1 VTTTGLATGLTT
13 GLTTGLKTLAAET
26 ATDMAAGMMT
36 GTVALVGCGGVLV
49 ASGTAL
55 LVARPLTRILLGA
68 VLIGNGINILI
79 LATSGPD
86 GNAALL
92 YPGSRR
98 KTMSDPLPQAFILTA
113 IVITLAL
120 TAFLATMAYRSWQHS
135 GNDDVPDDIEDI
147 RVVRR
152 ATYAEERE
160 RLRAAYRKQRL
171 EYRSLARGEAEPEAP
186 QDTAYERLGT
196 ARERYRHL
204 RRRARADARAF
215 RARQARA
222 EETADEILG
231 EDDPWQTIL
240 GLDR

>member
-1 VTTTGLATGLTT
+1 M
-13 GLTTGLKTLAAET
+13 K
-26 ATDMAAGMMT
+26 
-36 GTVALVGCGGVLV
+36 GTVALVACGGVLF
-49 ASGTAL
+49 AAGTAL
-55 LVARPLTRILLGA
+55 LLARPLTRILLGA
-68 VLIGNGINILI
+68 VLIGNGVNLLV

-92 YPGSRR
+92 YPGSARS
-98 KTMSDPLPQAFILTA
+98 TMSDPLPQAFILTA

-120 TAFLATMAYRSWQHS
+120 TAFLATMAYRAWQHS

-171 EYRSLARGEAEPEAP
+171 EYRALARGEEEREAREH
-186 QDTAYERLGT
+186 TAYERLGT
-196 ARERYRHL
+196 ARDRYREL

-222 EETADEILG
+222 EESAEEIVG

-240 GLDR
+240 GADR

>member
-1 VTTTGLATGLTT
+1 
-13 GLTTGLKTLAAET
+13 
-26 ATDMAAGMMT
+26 MT
-36 GTVALVGCGGVLV
+36 GTVALVACGGVLF
-49 ASGTAL
+49 AAGTAL
-55 LVARPLTRILLGA
+55 LLARPLTRILLGA
-68 VLIGNGINILI
+68 VLIGNGVNILV

-92 YPGSRR
+92 YPGSAR
-98 KTMSDPLPQAFILTA
+98 KTMADPLPQVFILTA

-160 RLRAAYRKQRL
+160 RLRAAYRKRRL
-171 EYRSLARGEAEPEAP
+171 EYRALARDEEEREAREL
-186 QDTAYERLGT
+186 TAYERLGT
-196 ARERYRHL
+196 ARHRYREL

-222 EETADEILG
+222 EESAEEIVG

-240 GLDR
+240 GADR